1 MGFLWLGC
9 PCSLSVLHLAQF
21 LVLVLADCILPCFRL
36 LLCGEIHYMV
46 HGYLTLQGFAYLYL
60 VLVIV
65 VYGLS
70 VNLSVRKAVATA
82 LLHVVQNVGV
92 MRSFS

>member
-21 LVLVLADCILPCFRL
+21 LVLVLADGSLTCFRL
-36 LLCGEIHYMV
+36 LLCGEFHHVV

-65 VYGLS
+65 VIITTRDNHYYL
-70 VNLSVRKAVATA
+70 K
-82 LLHVVQNVGV
+82 
-92 MRSFS
+92 

>member
-21 LVLVLADCILPCFRL
+21 LVLVLADGSLTCFRL
-36 LLCGEIHYMV
+36 LLCCEFHYMI

-70 VNLSVRKAVATA
+70 VNLSV
-82 LLHVVQNVGV
+82 
-92 MRSFS
+92 